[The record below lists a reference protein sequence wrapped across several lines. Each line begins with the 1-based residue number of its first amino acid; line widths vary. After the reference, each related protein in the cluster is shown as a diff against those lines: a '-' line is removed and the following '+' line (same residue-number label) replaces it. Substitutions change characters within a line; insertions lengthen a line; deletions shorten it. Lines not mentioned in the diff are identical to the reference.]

1 MSIWIKVYCQDSVA
15 SITPEDLSAGIAKRI
30 RLLTYLFAPE
40 EEEDPDEVL
49 ERLRIENHGKAEGF
63 HVFQISYRKH
73 SSQFIRVE
81 RWAGIT
87 AVEEAHESLDMLT
100 DEPGEAV
107 ESIRSMLK
115 HSTESIGFELKVR
128 DANSMGWPV
137 SIAAAAWLA
146 ERSQGVIY
154 AEGSGWMVPSPR
166 EVEFLLREG

>member
-1 MSIWIKVYCQDSVA
+1 MSIWIKVFCQDSIA
-15 SITPEDLSAGIAKRI
+15 SVTPEDLITGIAKRLV
-30 RLLTYLFAPE
+30 LLTYLFSPD

-49 ERLRIENHGKAEGF
+49 ERLRIENQSKSEGF
-63 HVFQISYRKH
+63 HVFQIFYAKKSN
-73 SSQFIRVE
+73 QFIRVE

-87 AVEEAHESLDMLT
+87 AVEEAHESLDMLA
-100 DEPGEAV
+100 DERGEAV
-107 ESIRSMLK
+107 ERVRDMLK
-115 HSTESIGFELKVR
+115 HSTESVGFELKVR

-166 EVEFLLREG
+166 EVEFLLREE